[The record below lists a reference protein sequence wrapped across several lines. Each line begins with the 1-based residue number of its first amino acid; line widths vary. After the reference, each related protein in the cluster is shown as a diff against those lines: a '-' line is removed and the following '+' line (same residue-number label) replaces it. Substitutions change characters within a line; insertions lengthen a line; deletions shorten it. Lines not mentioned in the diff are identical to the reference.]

1 MTTEQLNGLA
11 EDVRNQG
18 YNPSASMKD
27 LVYDPVSG
35 EFKQIRKGATTDE
48 GEVVTEMTRKGFAA
62 VEPHLFACLRED
74 EIRLYRIMDVTLN
87 RSLWERLF
95 GLGTIHCCSADK
107 STPEFDIRWIPHSA
121 DVKETLSNMIE
132 EERQAKRVSSREF
145 MTDEG
150 DGDDDMM

>member
-1 MTTEQLNGLA
+1 MTTEQLNRLA

-62 VEPHLFACLRED
+62 EEKDIIVCLRED
-74 EIRLYRIMDVTLN
+74 EVRL
-87 RSLWERLF
+87 
-95 GLGTIHCCSADK
+95 A
-107 STPEFDIRWIPHSA
+107 
-121 DVKETLSNMIE
+121 E
-132 EERQAKRVSSREF
+132 EMLDRFLHRRPPPSREGPGYGF
-145 MTDEG
+145 YG
-150 DGDDDMM
+150 ICYPGG